1 MSSDPS
7 ATPVASSSRGSTNH
21 SLGNSSNSNGSA
33 QTSSRHDR
41 MVQTKVWTKQEYVDL
56 LPRFSKSDFERFK
69 KSIKEHGGLLMPI
82 ILNQDNVV
90 LDGHRRMRAR
100 LSRCL

>member
-69 KSIKEHGGLLMPI
+69 KSIKGLLMPI

>member
-1 MSSDPS
+1 MEEHSLMSSDPS

-21 SLGNSSNSNGSA
+21 SLGSSSNSNGSA

-56 LPRFSKSDFERFK
+56 LPRFSS
-69 KSIKEHGGLLMPI
+69 P
-82 ILNQDNVV
+82 ILND
-90 LDGHRRMRAR
+90 
-100 LSRCL
+100 